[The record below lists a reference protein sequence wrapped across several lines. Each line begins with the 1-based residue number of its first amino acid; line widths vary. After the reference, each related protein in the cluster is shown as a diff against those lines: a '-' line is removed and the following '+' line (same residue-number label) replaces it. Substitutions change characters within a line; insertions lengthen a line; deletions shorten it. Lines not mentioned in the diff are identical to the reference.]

1 MVRSGRLQACLS
13 GGGVKNYVNSSVAV
27 QLRVYILP
35 AVKAARARLVAVLG
49 YVFAAIGLSWPL
61 PLHLST
67 MLPGPVGG
75 DTGVY
80 VWNLWLFRHEILVH
94 HRLPYFTTE
103 IFSLTKPVDLSLHNY
118 TVFDDLLAFPMI
130 PTLGPVATY
139 NVVYLIASVLAAT
152 AMFFLAQKL
161 CRSTAAAWL
170 AGLLF
175 AWSPTL
181 VARGE
186 AHLSLV
192 NVAAL
197 PAFVLTFQRW
207 LRTGRFGDG
216 VLSGLVVAWAISSDP
231 YYGVYCVI
239 LALGLLA
246 SASFRLSRRPPAAA
260 ASPAVTRTL
269 NGAIAVVGAITA
281 AILVTGGFEADVLG
295 LSIKAFTLYT
305 PVLALTLLALVR
317 ATVAFRPRIEFVAAV
332 PLRRAASGLAAAAL
346 GCLLPLVPFLIA
358 LRARVLDGGRFHAPT
373 MWRSSPP
380 GVDLL
385 SLVAPNPNSPMFRG
399 WLRGWIERQPGGFAE
414 NVASLTIVGVVVV
427 AFAIRRY
434 GFRPSR
440 LWLVLTGFFALLALG
455 PFIHVARV
463 NTFVPGPWAFLRYVP
478 VVGAARMPARFAA
491 PMMMGL
497 AVLFAE
503 SLAYI
508 ARANPTRR
516 KLVFGVAGAALL
528 IELAP
533 TPRVLYDARVPA
545 IYQTIADDP
554 RPIRI
559 IELPLGFRDGESSYG
574 NFTAASQFF
583 QTFHQKRLIGG
594 YLSRISRRELA
605 RQFRYPVVRTI
616 TTLSEGGDP
625 TDDQRQILIAAGRR
639 FAARA
644 RLGYIVIDCNRTS
657 PALRDLAIE
666 AFGLLKIG
674 EDRGYELYRV
684 PLGQLALMDD
694 AGVPTGPPI
703 EPIDR

>member
-1 MVRSGRLQACLS
+1 LKTARVRLLA
-13 GGGVKNYVNSSVAV
+13 VA
-27 QLRVYILP
+27 
-35 AVKAARARLVAVLG
+35 G
-49 YVFAAIGLSWPL
+49 YVAAAIGLSWPL

-80 VWNLWLFRHEILVH
+80 VWNLWLFHHEIVVH
-94 HRLPYFTTE
+94 QRLPYFTTE
-103 IFSLTKPVDLSLHNY
+103 IFSLTRPVDLSLHNY
-118 TVFDDLLAFPMI
+118 TVFDDLLAFPFVQ
-130 PTLGPVATY
+130 TLGPVVTY
-139 NVVYLIASVLAAT
+139 NLVYLVASVLAAT
-152 AMFFLAQKL
+152 TMFFLARKL
-161 CRSTAAAWL
+161 CQSTAAAWL

-175 AWSPTL
+175 AWSPTI

-197 PAFVLTFQRW
+197 PAFVLVFQRW
-207 LRTGRFGDG
+207 MRTGRFADG

-239 LALGLLA
+239 LAVGLI
-246 SASFRLSRRPPAAA
+246 AA
-260 ASPAVTRTL
+260 ASVRVSRRAPDAAAPSALSRTL
-269 NGAIAVVGAITA
+269 DAAIAGTALIAA
-281 AILVTGGFEADVLG
+281 AILVTGGFDVHV
-295 LSIKAFTLYT
+295 SDVDIKAYTLYT
-305 PVLALTLLALVR
+305 PVLVLTILSVWR
-317 ATVAFRPRIEFVAAV
+317 AILAFRPRVEFIRAMSVRAVASGFAAAV
-332 PLRRAASGLAAAAL
+332 L
-346 GCLLPLVPFLIA
+346 GCVLPLVPFFIA

-399 WLRGWIERQPGGFAE
+399 WLRGWLEHQPGGYAE
-414 NVASLTIVGVVVV
+414 NVASLTIVGIVVV
-427 AFAIRRY
+427 AFAVRRY

-440 LWLVLTGFFALLALG
+440 VWLVFTAFFALLALG

-478 VVGAARMPARFAA
+478 VVAAARMPARFAA
-491 PMMMGL
+491 PMMMGV
-497 AVLFAE
+497 AILFAE

-508 ARANPTRR
+508 ARANPERR
-516 KLVFGVAGAALL
+516 RLVFGVAAAALL

-533 TPRVLYDARVPA
+533 TPRVLYDARVPTV
-545 IYQTIADDP
+545 YQTIANDP

-559 IELPLGFRDGESSYG
+559 MELPLGFRDGESSYG
-574 NFTAASQFF
+574 NFTAASQFY

-594 YLSRISRRELA
+594 YLSRISRRQLA
-605 RQFRYPVVRTI
+605 RQMHFPVVRTI
-616 TTLSEGGDP
+616 TALSEGGDP
-625 TDDQRQILIAAGRR
+625 SDDQRRMLMAAGRR

-644 RLGYIVIDCNRTS
+644 RLGYVVIDRSRTS
-657 PALRDLAIE
+657 PALADLAIA
-666 AFGLLKIG
+666 AFGLVKIG

-684 PLGQLALMDD
+684 PLGQYALMDASGTL
-694 AGVPTGPPI
+694 AGPAIEPI

>member
-1 MVRSGRLQACLS
+1 M
-13 GGGVKNYVNSSVAV
+13 
-27 QLRVYILP
+27 YILP

-80 VWNLWLFRHEILVH
+80 VWNLWLFHHEILVH

-103 IFSLTKPVDLSLHNY
+103 ILSLTRPVDLSLHNY
-118 TVFDDLLAFPMI
+118 TVFDDILAFPII
-130 PTLGPVATY
+130 PILGPVVTY
-139 NVVYLIASVLAAT
+139 NLVYLLASVLAAT
-152 AMFFLAQKL
+152 VMFLLARKL

-175 AWSPTL
+175 AWSPTI

-197 PAFVLTFQRW
+197 PAFVLAFQRW
-207 LRTGRFGDG
+207 SRTGRFTDG
-216 VLSGLVVAWAISSDP
+216 VVSGLVVAWALSSDP

-239 LALGLLA
+239 LAIGLLA
-246 SASFRLSRRPPAAA
+246 SASIRVSRRPPEEAA
-260 ASPAVTRTL
+260 PRAVRRTL
-269 NGAIAVVGAITA
+269 DAVIGLVGAVAA
-281 AILVTGGFEADVLG
+281 AILLTGGFEARVLG
-295 LSIKAFTLYT
+295 VSIKAYTLYT
-305 PVLALTLLALVR
+305 PVLVLTILSISRMAVAL
-317 ATVAFRPRIEFVAAV
+317 RPRIVFLAPV
-332 PLRRAASGLAAAAL
+332 PLRQAASGLVAAVL
-346 GCLLPLVPFLIA
+346 GCVLPLVPFLIA

-385 SLVAPNPNSPMFRG
+385 SLISPNPNSPMFRG
-399 WLRGWIERQPGGFAE
+399 WLRGWFERQPGGFAE
-414 NVASLTIVGVVVV
+414 NVASLTIVGIVVV
-427 AFAIRRY
+427 ALAARRY

-440 LWLVLTGFFALLALG
+440 LWLVLTAFFALLALG

-463 NTFVPGPWAFLRYVP
+463 NTYIPGPWAFLRYVP
-478 VVGAARMPARFAA
+478 VVAAARMPARFAA

-497 AVLFAE
+497 AILFAE
-503 SLAYI
+503 SLAWI
-508 ARANPTRR
+508 ARAHPARR
-516 KLVFGVAGAALL
+516 KLVFGVAGVALL

-559 IELPLGFRDGESSYG
+559 MELPLGFRDGESSYG
-574 NFTAASQFF
+574 NFTAASQFY

-605 RQFRYPVVRTI
+605 RQFRFPVVRTI
-616 TTLSEGGDP
+616 TTLSEGGEP
-625 TDDQRQILIAAGRR
+625 TEDQQRILMAAGRR

-644 RLGYIVIDCNRTS
+644 RLGYIVIDRGRTS
-657 PALRDLAIE
+657 PALRRLAID

-694 AGVPTGPPI
+694 SAALQGPPI
-703 EPIDR
+703 APIDR

>member
-1 MVRSGRLQACLS
+1 V
-13 GGGVKNYVNSSVAV
+13 V
-27 QLRVYILP
+27 
-35 AVKAARARLVAVLG
+35 
-49 YVFAAIGLSWPL
+49 AAIGLSWPL
-61 PLHLST
+61 PLRLST

-103 IFSLTKPVDLSLHNY
+103 ILSLTKPVDLSLHNY
-118 TVFDDLLAFPMI
+118 TVFDDLLAFPII
-130 PTLGPVATY
+130 PIFGPVVTY
-139 NVVYLIASVLAAT
+139 NLVYLLASVLAAT
-152 AMFFLAQKL
+152 AMFLLAQKL
-161 CRSTAAAWL
+161 CKSTAAAWL

-175 AWSPTL
+175 AWSPTI

-197 PAFVLTFQRW
+197 PAFVLAFQRW
-207 LRTGRFGDG
+207 LRTGRFADG
-216 VLSGLVVAWAISSDP
+216 ILSGLVVAWALSSDP
-231 YYGVYCVI
+231 YYGVYCLI
-239 LALGLLA
+239 LAAGLLA
-246 SASFRLSRRPPAAA
+246 GSYIRVSRRPPETAAPASVTRSLDA
-260 ASPAVTRTL
+260 AMAVFGAVTV
-269 NGAIAVVGAITA
+269 AIVW
-281 AILVTGGFEADVLG
+281 TGGFETRVLG
-295 LSIKAFTLYT
+295 ATIKAYTLYT
-305 PVLALTLLALVR
+305 PVLVLTLLV
-317 ATVAFRPRIEFVAAV
+317 VARITIAWRPRIELVEALS
-332 PLRRAASGLAAAAL
+332 LRRAAAGFGGAAV

-373 MWRSSPP
+373 MWRNSPP

-385 SLVAPNPNSPMFRG
+385 SLVAPNPNNPMVRG
-399 WLRGWIERQPGGFAE
+399 WLRSWIERQPGGFAE
-414 NVASLTIVGVVVV
+414 NVASLTIIGVVVV
-427 AFAIRRY
+427 AFAARRY

-478 VVGAARMPARFAA
+478 VVAAARMPARFAA
-491 PMMMGL
+491 PMMMGV

-503 SLAYI
+503 SLTYI
-508 ARANPTRR
+508 AQRNPDRR
-516 KLVFGVAGAALL
+516 TMVFALAGIALL
-528 IELAP
+528 VELAP
-533 TPRVLYDARVPA
+533 TPRVLYDARVPS

-559 IELPLGFRDGESSYG
+559 MELPLGFRDGESSYG
-574 NFTAASQFF
+574 NFTAASQFY

-605 RQFRYPVVRTI
+605 RQFRFPVVRTI
-616 TTLSEGGDP
+616 TTLSEGGQP
-625 TDDQRQILIAAGRR
+625 TDDERQILMAAGRR
-639 FAARA
+639 FAKRA
-644 RLGYIVIDCNRTS
+644 RLGYVVIDCQRTT

-684 PLGQLALMDD
+684 PLGQLALLDD
-694 AGVPTGPPI
+694 SGVLAGPPI
-703 EPIDR
+703 APIDR